1 MDIKIVGKKKR
12 KRKNVVAS
20 EFRLDVGAQGGDVNH
35 QKEKPATD
43 EPKVIPLIQTGTVSK
58 EVEAGVAETDTE
70 GSKVEK
76 KPKKV
81 SQVLQALLM
90 NKSQSKSF
98 NSEKERLQAQLSNC
112 PDDLDTSDGNIFEEM
127 PVEDFGMA
135 MLYGMGLKPQK
146 KKKKLETN
154 KKEAS
159 EGPDPFIPKARVG
172 RLGLGAT
179 SMEDLQRKRV
189 EESEAK
195 RLKKL
200 QQLSKNNYKVGDVF
214 QYKNALSNSHSYGRV
229 ISVALDT
236 VKAVVGQSRKVMDVS
251 LTDPNVEINVI
262 PEASLPESHYI
273 RSKGGVLATTQKTHV
288 HNSKTPKNIQSSAG
302 NPMSDD
308 RRRQENWLI
317 PNIRVRINH
326 QNVGAHG
333 SKYYAM
339 KGIVKDVV
347 QPKVCTLLMDV
358 DGAIINDV
366 KQEWLNSALPKKTGR
381 VMVLSGK
388 RKFKCGQMLLRDKKQ
403 KLVHV
408 KLDSY
413 DQVKRFTY
421 DEVAEFL
428 G

>member
-1 MDIKIVGKKKR
+1 M
-12 KRKNVVAS
+12 
-20 EFRLDVGAQGGDVNH
+20 
-35 QKEKPATD
+35 
-43 EPKVIPLIQTGTVSK
+43 
-58 EVEAGVAETDTE
+58 AETDTE

-76 KPKKV
+76 EAKE
-81 SQVLQALLM
+81 SFSVLQALLL

-146 KKKKLETN
+146 KKKMETN

-195 RLKKL
+195 GLKKL

-214 QYKNALSNSHSYGRV
+214 QYKNALSNSHTYGRV

-251 LTDPNVEINVI
+251 LTDLNVEINVI

-273 RSKGGVLATTQKTHV
+273 RSKGGVLATMQKIHV
-288 HNSKTPKNIQSSAG
+288 HKRQNSKNIQSSAG

-308 RRRQENWLI
+308 RRRKENWLI

-339 KGIVKDVV
+339 KGIVK
-347 QPKVCTLLMDV
+347 M
-358 DGAIINDV
+358 
-366 KQEWLNSALPKKTGR
+366 
-381 VMVLSGK
+381 LSN
-388 RKFKCGQMLLRDKKQ
+388 RKYVPYLWM
-403 KLVHV
+403 
-408 KLDSY
+408 
-413 DQVKRFTY
+413 
-421 DEVAEFL
+421 
-428 G
+428 

>member
-1 MDIKIVGKKKR
+1 
-12 KRKNVVAS
+12 
-20 EFRLDVGAQGGDVNH
+20 
-35 QKEKPATD
+35 
-43 EPKVIPLIQTGTVSK
+43 
-58 EVEAGVAETDTE
+58 
-70 GSKVEK
+70 
-76 KPKKV
+76 
-81 SQVLQALLM
+81 
-90 NKSQSKSF
+90 
-98 NSEKERLQAQLSNC
+98 
-112 PDDLDTSDGNIFEEM
+112 
-127 PVEDFGMA
+127 
-135 MLYGMGLKPQK
+135 MGLKPQK
-146 KKKKLETN
+146 KSVEVS
-154 KKEAS
+154 KKEDS

-179 SMEDLQRKRV
+179 SMEDLKRKRV
-189 EESEAK
+189 EEREAK

-214 QYKNALSNSHSYGRV
+214 QYKTALSNSNTYGRI

-273 RSKGGVLATTQKTHV
+273 RSKGGVLATTHKTHV
-288 HNSKTPKNIQSSAG
+288 NKSQASKNIQSTAG

-347 QPKVCTLLMDV
+347 QPKVCTLVMDV